1 MAVPTLSGQ
10 FARHLLDLV
19 SELAS
24 LSDFG
29 IVEVLLERLKRHLQ
43 QSSVYRTLRP
53 RKSESRNQRLAE
65 DSGGGFFESCAEGSR
80 VERLPGHG
88 GVPHHSDQ
96 LRVACVLW
104 LLTFLLATGD
114 SQHTATVR
122 SASSPRYRSSAHE
135 HREAFPTH
143 RYPYL

>member
-43 QSSVYRTLRP
+43 QSSIYRR
-53 RKSESRNQRLAE
+53 
-65 DSGGGFFESCAEGSR
+65 
-80 VERLPGHG
+80 
-88 GVPHHSDQ
+88 
-96 LRVACVLW
+96 
-104 LLTFLLATGD
+104 
-114 SQHTATVR
+114 
-122 SASSPRYRSSAHE
+122 
-135 HREAFPTH
+135 FP
-143 RYPYL
+143 PPD

>member
-43 QSSVYRTLRP
+43 QSSVYRTLQP

-65 DSGGGFFESCAEGSR
+65 GGGGGFFESCAEG
-80 VERLPGHG
+80 VERLPGRAT
-88 GVPHHSDQ
+88 VVFRAAVINSEWPVF
-96 LRVACVLW
+96 VAAHI
-104 LLTFLLATGD
+104 FTGD
-114 SQHTATVR
+114 
-122 SASSPRYRSSAHE
+122 
-135 HREAFPTH
+135 
-143 RYPYL
+143 